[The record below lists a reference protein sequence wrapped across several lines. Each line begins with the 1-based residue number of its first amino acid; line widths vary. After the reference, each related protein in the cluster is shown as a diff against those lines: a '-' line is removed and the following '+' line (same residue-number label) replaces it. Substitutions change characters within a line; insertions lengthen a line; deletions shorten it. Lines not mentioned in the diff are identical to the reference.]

1 MSGDDQDTA
10 ISDVGRE
17 VPASAAAS
25 ECLVIVHQREGLTGR
40 CIKLGR
46 FPVRIG
52 RDPNNEVEL
61 EDEGVSR
68 RHARLERHG
77 DRTVIMDVGSRN
89 GTLLNDDELDG
100 IVELKTGDRIKIGST
115 VFKYLSASDLES
127 VLHEQ
132 IFANTITD
140 ALTDLK
146 NKRFLNDELAREFSR
161 ARRYGRVFSILM
173 IDIDHFKRVNDLH
186 GHQIGDITLR
196 EVAGRVVSCLRAQD
210 TAVRYGGEE
219 IVVLLPETKL
229 EDAVA
234 AAERIRRAVANHVL
248 SYRDITVQV
257 TVSIGCSQF
266 DPADV
271 SDAELLRRADDR
283 VYAAKEA
290 GRNCVKA

>member
-10 ISDVGRE
+10 ISDIGRE
-17 VPASAAAS
+17 LPTSAEAS
-25 ECLVIVHQREGLTGR
+25 ECLVIVHQREGLTGK

-52 RDPNNEVEL
+52 RDPNNEIEL
-61 EDEGVSR
+61 DDDGVSR

-77 DRTVIMDVGSRN
+77 ERTVIMDVGSRN

-100 IVELKTGDRIKIGST
+100 IIELKTGDRIKIGST
-115 VFKYLSASDLES
+115 VFKYLSATDLES

-140 ALTDLK
+140 ALTELK

-161 ARRYGRVFSILM
+161 ARRYGRVFSVLM
-173 IDIDHFKRVNDLH
+173 IDIDHFKRVNDAH
-186 GHQIGDITLR
+186 GHQVGDVTLR
-196 EVAGRVVSCLRAQD
+196 EVASTVVSCLRAQD

-234 AAERIRRAVANHVL
+234 AAERIRQAVGEHVIR
-248 SYRDITVQV
+248 YRDAEICV
-257 TVSIGCSQF
+257 TVSIGCSQY
-266 DPADV
+266 DPSDL
-271 SDAELLRRADDR
+271 SDADLFRRADAR
-283 VYAAKEA
+283 VYEAKEA

>member
-17 VPASAAAS
+17 LPASAEAS
-25 ECLVIVHQREGLTGR
+25 ECLVVVHQREGLTGK

-52 RDPNNEVEL
+52 RDPNNEIEL
-61 EDEGVSR
+61 ADDGVSR

-89 GTLLNDDELDG
+89 GTLVNDDELEG
-100 IVELKTGDRIKIGST
+100 ILELRTGDRIKIGST

-140 ALTDLK
+140 ALTELK
-146 NKRFLNDELAREFSR
+146 NTRFLNDELAREFSR

-173 IDIDHFKRVNDLH
+173 IDIDHFKRVNDVH
-186 GHQIGDITLR
+186 GHQVGDITLR
-196 EVAGRVVSCLRAQD
+196 EVAAKVVSCLRAQD

-229 EDAVA
+229 ADAVA
-234 AAERIRRAVANHVL
+234 AAERIRQAVAAQVID
-248 SYRDITVQV
+248 YRNVQIQV
-257 TVSIGCSQF
+257 TVSIGCSQY
-266 DPADV
+266 DETDL
-271 SDAELLRRADDR
+271 SDADLFRRADER